1 MAQMRQL
8 RDKMQGEHA
17 ESFEALQDQARIM
30 HGLNDPSLVDQTSE
44 RVDRQ
49 KNMQTIVKALELK
62 KAAGLDNVDFV
73 KRVQAI
79 MQGKE

>member
-1 MAQMRQL
+1 
-8 RDKMQGEHA
+8 
-17 ESFEALQDQARIM
+17 M